1 MMKYLIIDDEP
12 IAHRIIEGYAKDMPQ
27 LVKVGNSYN
36 ALEALNV
43 LQNESVDLIFLD
55 INMPQLTG
63 FEMLRTLSKPPKVIV
78 TTAYQE
84 FAIEGYELEVI
95 DYLLKPFSFER
106 FLKAINKVVLPHS
119 ATKSVTDEKEA
130 QDSIFLKEDRKL
142 RKVKLDQIRYIEA
155 YGNYCKVH
163 LGDVVVITP
172 EKISGLEKML
182 SPKSFLRVHKSFI
195 IAKQHIDAIEG
206 NKICVDHKFVPIG
219 QTYANT
225 VKRLLL
231 DY

>member
-27 LVKVGNSYN
+27 LLKVGNSYN

-43 LQNESVDLIFLD
+43 LQNESVGLIFLD

-84 FAIEGYELEVI
+84 FAVEGYELEVV

-106 FLKAINKVVLPHS
+106 FLKAVNKVVLQHS
-119 ATKSVTDEKEA
+119 ATKSITDEKEA

-172 EKISGLEKML
+172 EKISGLEKIL

-195 IAKQHIDAIEG
+195 IAKHHIDAIEG
-206 NKICVDHKFVPIG
+206 NKIRVNDKFVPIG